1 MDWTALAI
9 DLALALIV
17 FLGVMNTVPVLVWAE
32 RRGSAF
38 IQNRLGPNRVNIK
51 GITLL
56 GLVQPLA
63 DVVKFLWKEDY
74 TPTYAHR
81 AFYLLAPVILMIP
94 ASMTFAVIPFG
105 DVLVVAG
112 RTVQLQVADLNV
124 GILYVFA
131 ITSLSVYGIV
141 LAGWASNNKWSLLG
155 GVRSTAQMISYEL
168 TLGLSVVGIL
178 MIYGAIQLDEIVRG
192 QGELLWG
199 WLPKW
204 GIVTQPLAF
213 FLFLTAIFA
222 ESNRL
227 PFDLPEAES
236 ELVVGYHTEYS
247 AMRFAL
253 FFMAEYM
260 AMVSGSMLI
269 VTLFFGGW
277 QIPWI
282 SSEELREA
290 VGAVPAA
297 LLQVGSFSTK
307 LLFFLWLFIWV
318 RWTLPRFR
326 YDQLMRIGW
335 KVILPLAL
343 VNLFVTGAVLYALA
357 VAR

>member
-1 MDWTALAI
+1 MDWTGLAI
-9 DLALALIV
+9 DLSKALIV
-17 FLGVMNTVPVLVWAE
+17 FLGVMNTVPILVWAE

-38 IQNRLGPNRVNIK
+38 IQHRLGPNRVNIK
-51 GITLL
+51 GFTLF

-63 DVVKFLWKEDY
+63 DVVKFLWKEDH
-74 TPTYAHR
+74 TPSYAHR
-81 AFYLLAPVILMIP
+81 TFYLLAPVVLLIP
-94 ASMTFAVIPFG
+94 AGMTFAVIPFG
-105 DVLVVAG
+105 DALVVAG
-112 RTVQLQVADLNV
+112 RTIQLQVADLNV

-131 ITSLSVYGIV
+131 IASLSVYGIV
-141 LAGWASNNKWSLLG
+141 LAGWSSNNKWSLLG
-155 GVRSTAQMISYEL
+155 GIRSSGQMISYEL
-168 TLGLSVVGIL
+168 ALGLSVVGIL
-178 MIYGAIQLDEIVRG
+178 MIYGAIQLDEIVLG

-213 FLFLTAIFA
+213 FLFITAIFA

-260 AMVSGSMLI
+260 AMVTGAMLI

-277 QIPWI
+277 QVPWV
-282 SSEELREA
+282 SSEGLRES
-290 VGAVPAA
+290 VGPILAA
-297 LLQVGSFSTK
+297 LLQIGAFSIK
-307 LLFFLWLFIWV
+307 VLFFLWLFIWV
-318 RWTLPRFR
+318 RWTVPRFR

-343 VNLFVTGAVLYALA
+343 ANLFVTGAVLYALR

>member
-1 MDWTALAI
+1 
-9 DLALALIV
+9 
-17 FLGVMNTVPVLVWAE
+17 
-32 RRGSAF
+32 
-38 IQNRLGPNRVNIK
+38 
-51 GITLL
+51 
-56 GLVQPLA
+56 
-63 DVVKFLWKEDY
+63 
-74 TPTYAHR
+74 
-81 AFYLLAPVILMIP
+81 
-94 ASMTFAVIPFG
+94 
-105 DVLVVAG
+105 
-112 RTVQLQVADLNV
+112 
-124 GILYVFA
+124 
-131 ITSLSVYGIV
+131 
-141 LAGWASNNKWSLLG
+141 
-155 GVRSTAQMISYEL
+155 
-168 TLGLSVVGIL
+168 
-178 MIYGAIQLDEIVRG
+178 
-192 QGELLWG
+192 LWG

-290 VGAVPAA
+290 VGAIPAA
-297 LLQVGSFSTK
+297 LLQVGSFSAK

-357 VAR
+357 AAR